1 VSGRRLIKLPQNH
14 VIKKPDFFIVGAPKC
29 GTTAMDQYLSRCP
42 DIFMARKELHA
53 FGSDLH
59 FGPQFYRRSLD
70 AYLAEFETT
79 GGQRCA
85 GEASVWYL
93 FSTEAAAEI
102 KAFNP
107 DARIIIMLRDPV
119 DMLHSLY
126 YTFRWDGN
134 EHLPSFAEALAAE
147 GERRAGR
154 QLNRQTYLAQG
165 LVYRDTVRYVEQVI
179 RYFDVFGRDR
189 VHVIIYDDLSSDA
202 ATVYRRTLDFLG
214 VDSKFAPENFKAV
227 NGNQYVK
234 STALR
239 TLLTDPVVRSTLL
252 AIRPCLPKFVF
263 KTMQN
268 VDARIR
274 KFNSRPAGR
283 PVLDPELD
291 RQLRSEFAPQI
302 EELSALL
309 GRDLTHWSSHYG
321 RTQPGSAPASVAKTA
336 TGVLPGSQYKKRT
349 GSVIG

>member
-1 VSGRRLIKLPQNH
+1 
-14 VIKKPDFFIVGAPKC
+14 
-29 GTTAMDQYLSRCP
+29 MDQYLSQCP
-42 DIFMARKELHA
+42 DIFMARKEMHT
-53 FGSDLH
+53 FGSDLR
-59 FGPQFYRRSLD
+59 FGPQFYRRTVEE
-70 AYLAEFETT
+70 YLAEFETT

-93 FSTEAAAEI
+93 FSTKAAEEI

-119 DMLHSLY
+119 EMLHSLY

-147 GERRAGR
+147 KERRAGR
-154 QLNRQTYLAQG
+154 LHSRQTYLAQG

-189 VHVIIYDDLSSDA
+189 VHVIIYDDLARDA
-202 ATVYRRTLDFLG
+202 ATVYRRALDFLG
-214 VDSKFAPENFKAV
+214 VDSKHAPNDFKAV

-239 TLLTDPVVRSTLL
+239 SVLSDPIVRSAIL
-252 AIRPCLPKFVF
+252 AIRPLLPRAAFHG
-263 KTMQN
+263 MQKI
-268 VDARIR
+268 DAAVR

-283 PVLDPELD
+283 PVLEPELE
-291 RQLRSEFAPQI
+291 RELRAEFAPQV

-309 GRDLTHWSSHYG
+309 GRDLTHWSSESG
-321 RTQPGSAPASVAKTA
+321 RWQHGRESVHAEQSVA
-336 TGVLPGSQYKKRT
+336 PGSQYSNRT
-349 GSVIG
+349 GSVIT